1 MLVELS
7 MIELPVW
14 SSVILTVYSWMILF
28 CWLVGGGDQKRT
40 NEVELTFIATSSSG
54 GALGAEKRSYYH
66 VTLHSTVG
74 IIELYKA
81 CILTVCSLLVAITF
95 KHL

>member
-7 MIELPVW
+7 RIVVPVW
-14 SSVILTVYSWMILF
+14 SSVILTVYSLMIPF
-28 CWLVGGGDQKRT
+28 CWLMGGGLQERT
-40 NEVELTFIATSSSG
+40 KEVELTFAATSSSG

-66 VTLHSTVG
+66 VTLHSTIG
-74 IIELYKA
+74 ITELYRA

-95 KHL
+95 KPL